1 MIGRPPDKTVVKDL
15 PLNRR
20 LAHTHQP
27 EHMNPSV
34 VMDSVDQPSNV
45 VLSVNEREPVAHF
58 S

>member
-20 LAHTHQP
+20 LAHQP

-34 VMDSVDQPSNV
+34 VMDSIDQPSNV
-45 VLSVNEREPVAHF
+45 VLSVNELPVAHF